1 MDHVAILKK
10 SWKLKEKILSGEKT
24 IESRWYAAKVAPWD
38 RINAGDV
45 VYFKES
51 GEPVSVK
58 ADVEKVL
65 QFADLS
71 EEKIKE
77 ILVLYGSQMGVGD
90 SFFEKVN
97 YKQYCILVFLK
108 DVEEINPFN
117 INKAGFGNMAAW
129 LCGDI
134 SSLKRD

>member
-1 MDHVAILKK
+1 M
-10 SWKLKEKILSGEKT
+10 
-24 IESRWYAAKVAPWD
+24 IESRWYKAKVAPWD

-51 GEPVSVK
+51 GEQVSVK
-58 ADVEKVL
+58 AGVEKVL

-77 ILVLYGSQMGVGD
+77 ILTVYGNRIGVGD
-90 SFFEKVN
+90 SFFEKVKN
-97 YKQYCILVFLK
+97 KRYCILVFLR
-108 DVEEINPFN
+108 DVEEIKPFN
-117 INKAGFGNMAAW
+117 INKAGFGTMAAW

-134 SSLKRD
+134 THLKR